1 MNTPKKLRIRISL
14 IQVLACFTLA
24 FSAST
29 KAQSLPTPFTGTWSM
44 DFRTP
49 AERRDKAECGTAI
62 FELSQTGTRIVGSH
76 SMTTPGCGRM
86 NEGGQGSVKGVVA
99 GRIAVLTV
107 TSARNGQIVLGSA
120 EIRAGALHWQVSE
133 VVKAGEP
140 EGDSGLILQ
149 RGVLRREH

>member
-1 MNTPKKLRIRISL
+1 
-14 IQVLACFTLA
+14 
-24 FSAST
+24 
-29 KAQSLPTPFTGTWSM
+29 
-44 DFRTP
+44 
-49 AERRDKAECGTAI
+49 
-62 FELSQTGTRIVGSH
+62 
-76 SMTTPGCGRM
+76 M